1 MESLRAFEEHRLV
14 IILKARQIGMTWL
27 MAGYALWQALFHEGA
42 NVVLMSKGEPQA
54 AETLDYCRFIHS
66 QLPSFLQLELGPDQ
80 AALIG
85 FPSVFSKIRALAAV
99 ASAGI
104 GFGGASLIVAD
115 EWDLWDEQDKVRRNY
130 AEIKPMI
137 DKSGQMIILSAVNK
151 YEEDTKFKELY
162 IQATHSENNF
172 HPLFFPYDVLDYR
185 DEAWYENE
193 KREYDQWEIEGRYP
207 KTEQEALSAPGLIC
221 RFDIKA
227 LKDMESDTRY
237 GPLSEEQNGLIKIYK
252 QPVAGR
258 RYCLILDPSE
268 GGANGDPCA
277 GMVVDWATCEKVA
290 EFHGRIPLDEQALI
304 AYDFYERYH
313 QPFTAPERNASGLN
327 IITKL
332 QELGVT
338 KWYYCDKSKEKA
350 GWYTSGGSGQGGNR
364 PVMLTDLADSIFK
377 RQIREPNPL
386 ALDEFHTFIRTKKK
400 REGEARSGAHDEY
413 VMMWAIFLQIRNEM
427 PTGGQKTISGKYTL
441 NMRY

>member
-1 MESLRAFEEHRLV
+1 
-14 IILKARQIGMTWL
+14 
-27 MAGYALWQALFHEGA
+27 
-42 NVVLMSKGEPQA
+42 
-54 AETLDYCRFIHS
+54 
-66 QLPSFLQLELGPDQ
+66 
-80 AALIG
+80 
-85 FPSVFSKIRALAAV
+85 
-99 ASAGI
+99 
-104 GFGGASLIVAD
+104 
-115 EWDLWDEQDKVRRNY
+115 
-130 AEIKPMI
+130 
-137 DKSGQMIILSAVNK
+137 
-151 YEEDTKFKELY
+151 
-162 IQATHSENNF
+162 
-172 HPLFFPYDVLDYR
+172 LDYR